1 MMPLLS
7 AKAVTRF
14 AQEKALLVYEEG
26 APAFLKAPFLQK
38 GVQAMPIGKDY
49 SVLFDL
55 FERHQRIY
63 GLTKSGGHFIA
74 EQLALANH
82 MAPLFSA
89 KHQQDEAGWRH
100 QGSGLQPASGE
111 EHNDFV
117 WYSWGYKG

>member
-1 MMPLLS
+1 MPLLS

-14 AQEKALLVYEEG
+14 AQEKALLVYEED
-26 APAFLKAPFLQK
+26 APDFLKAPFLQK
-38 GVQAMPIGKDY
+38 GAQAMPIGKDY

-55 FERHQRIY
+55 FERHRRIY
-63 GLTKSGGHFIA
+63 GLTKAGGHFIA

-100 QGSGLQPASGE
+100 QGSSLKPYRDGE
-111 EHNDFV
+111 KDHFV
-117 WYSWGYKG
+117 WHSWGYKG